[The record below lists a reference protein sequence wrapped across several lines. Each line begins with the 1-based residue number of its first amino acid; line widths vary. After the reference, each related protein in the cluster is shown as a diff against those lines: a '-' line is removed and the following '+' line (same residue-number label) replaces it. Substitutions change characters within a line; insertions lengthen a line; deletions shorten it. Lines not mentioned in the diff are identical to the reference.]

1 MSAERAPGSM
11 GFVRN
16 IGKRHQVPSLWADVQ
31 IVAKE
36 HPGNTETTDITFT
49 GRDAARAR
57 SRSSVL
63 IVDDDAELARR
74 YQRALESYGY
84 SVERISHGEGAVR
97 LAGERQFD
105 VVVGDIDPR
114 GDREYGMLK
123 SIHEQRQDLPV
134 VLLSSGIAFATARA
148 AVECG
153 AYRYLL
159 KPVSDERLLEV
170 LVETIRESSR
180 RLD

>member
-1 MSAERAPGSM
+1 M
-11 GFVRN
+11 
-16 IGKRHQVPSLWADVQ
+16 LADVQ
-31 IVAKE
+31 IVAKDQL
-36 HPGNTETTDITFT
+36 GNTETSDTAFT
-49 GRDAARAR
+49 GREVARAACATAR

-63 IVDDDAELARR
+63 IVDDDAELAHR
-74 YQRALESYGY
+74 YQHVLESYGY
-84 SVERISHGEGAVR
+84 AVERAPHGEGAVR
-97 LAGERQFD
+97 LAGEKQFD
-105 VVVGDIDPR
+105 VVVGDVDA
-114 GDREYGMLK
+114 RENRADGTLK
-123 SIHEQRQDLPV
+123 SIHEQREDLPV